1 MQEKKHL
8 IYEFSDFNMARSEW
22 TWRYY
27 LEREEDGSFTLRAE
41 QTIDDDDPEYENE
54 EPWALDPLE
63 GLRSAEDIYD
73 ATTCYGEEYI
83 GEVDPSNFI
92 AGITSFDSKLGA
104 QFKRKVERV
113 EHDNQADDDD
123 SAPSKMRYI
132 ENPNKD
138 QVMRLYKAM
147 DSGGMQVTRRPRH
160 PLPQDKED

>member
-1 MQEKKHL
+1 MQEKRHL
-8 IYEFSDFNMARSEW
+8 IYEFSDYNMAGSGW

-27 LEREEDGSFTLRAE
+27 LEREEDGSFTLFAE
-41 QTIDDDDPEYENE
+41 QTIEDDDPVYEDE
-54 EPWALDPLE
+54 EPWELDPLE
-63 GLRSAEDIYD
+63 ELRSAEDLLD
-73 ATTCYGEEYI
+73 AITYYGDEHI

-104 QFKRKVERV
+104 QFKRQLERV
-113 EHDNQADDDD
+113 ESDNQADDDG

-147 DSGGMQVTRRPRH
+147 DSGGMQVIRRPRH
-160 PLPQDKED
+160 PLPKDQED

>member
-1 MQEKKHL
+1 MRSGKDV
-8 IYEFSDFNMARSEW
+8 YEALSEGFD
-22 TWRYY
+22 
-27 LEREEDGSFTLRAE
+27 E
-41 QTIDDDDPEYENE
+41 
-54 EPWALDPLE
+54 
-63 GLRSAEDIYD
+63 
-73 ATTCYGEEYI
+73 I
-83 GEVDPSNFI
+83 GEVEPSNFI

-147 DSGGMQVTRRPRH
+147 DSGGMQVTRRPRQ
-160 PLPQDKED
+160 PLPEEQED